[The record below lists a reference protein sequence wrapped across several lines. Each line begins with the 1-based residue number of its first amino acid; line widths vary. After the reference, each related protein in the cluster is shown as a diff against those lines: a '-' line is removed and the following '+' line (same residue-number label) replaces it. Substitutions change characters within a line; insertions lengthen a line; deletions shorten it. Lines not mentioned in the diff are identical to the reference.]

1 MPWES
6 ASDDET
12 ADELGEGWSVMVLDD
27 DAGFPAGY
35 WLTDTGPGHRRVRG
49 CGSNSLPGPW
59 DFSSWLFGA
68 GDVPD
73 IEGWARVL
81 EWPSIVVCAHFRAF
95 YALSGLPIPE
105 AP

>member
-1 MPWES
+1 MVRGLYESRSEGRKQLKLHRILRHRAGPEAVDHMPRES

-49 CGSNSLPGPW
+49 CGSNSLGSLG
-59 DFSSWLFGA
+59 FF
-68 GDVPD
+68 
-73 IEGWARVL
+73 VL
-81 EWPSIVVCAHFRAF
+81 VVRCR
-95 YALSGLPIPE
+95 
-105 AP
+105 